1 MASGHVSRIKRPNTW
16 LHRPMLQNR
25 EESSCQS
32 GAVHTWHLSDL
43 PTVLTNVGYQGKSGS
58 DYAGPTS
65 RRTRQ
70 SRLPDR
76 EAARGRRGLDG
87 RRAGRRSRWASFA
100 CIAVPV
106 TTWAWLGIYSAW
118 GVTRKFFGLLLAY
131 RWGSL
136 VRVGI
141 SLVSLGLVG
150 TWWLL
155 AETAIK
161 PIIVG

>member
-1 MASGHVSRIKRPNTW
+1 VASD
-16 LHRPMLQNR
+16 
-25 EESSCQS
+25 SSIS
-32 GAVHTWHLSDL
+32 NGKPWIFRGAVT
-43 PTVLTNVGYQGKSGS
+43 
-58 DYAGPTS
+58 
-65 RRTRQ
+65 
-70 SRLPDR
+70 
-76 EAARGRRGLDG
+76 
-87 RRAGRRSRWASFA
+87 
-100 CIAVPV
+100 
-106 TTWAWLGIYSAW
+106 IYIFSEW

-161 PIIVG
+161 PIIMG

>member
-1 MASGHVSRIKRPNTW
+1 
-16 LHRPMLQNR
+16 L
-25 EESSCQS
+25 
-32 GAVHTWHLSDL
+32 
-43 PTVLTNVGYQGKSGS
+43 
-58 DYAGPTS
+58 
-65 RRTRQ
+65 
-70 SRLPDR
+70 
-76 EAARGRRGLDG
+76 
-87 RRAGRRSRWASFA
+87 
-100 CIAVPV
+100 
-106 TTWAWLGIYSAW
+106 AWLGIFSAW
-118 GVTRKFFGLLLAY
+118 GVTRKFLGLLLAY

>member
-1 MASGHVSRIKRPNTW
+1 MDPLVTSIPSANLCKVLHNFVDICIKKQNFVSFTPVHHARRMHSKLKW
-16 LHRPMLQNR
+16 L
-25 EESSCQS
+25 
-32 GAVHTWHLSDL
+32 
-43 PTVLTNVGYQGKSGS
+43 
-58 DYAGPTS
+58 
-65 RRTRQ
+65 
-70 SRLPDR
+70 
-76 EAARGRRGLDG
+76 
-87 RRAGRRSRWASFA
+87 
-100 CIAVPV
+100 
-106 TTWAWLGIYSAW
+106 AWLGSFSEW
-118 GVTRKFFGLLLAY
+118 GMTGNFFGLLLAY

>member
-1 MASGHVSRIKRPNTW
+1 LLIPNAHLHGACQQVASN
-16 LHRPMLQNR
+16 
-25 EESSCQS
+25 SSIS
-32 GAVHTWHLSDL
+32 NAPLSIFGGIA
-43 PTVLTNVGYQGKSGS
+43 TV
-58 DYAGPTS
+58 
-65 RRTRQ
+65 
-70 SRLPDR
+70 
-76 EAARGRRGLDG
+76 
-87 RRAGRRSRWASFA
+87 
-100 CIAVPV
+100 CIF
-106 TTWAWLGIYSAW
+106 SEW

-141 SLVSLGLVG
+141 SLVALGLAG